1 MSTSPLYVRTL
12 TDDER
17 RQLEAGLRSSDAF
30 VLRRCQILLASA
42 RGLHAIPIANHL
54 GCSDQIVREVIK
66 AFNADGLKALVQQ
79 SRRPHNTGEAIPA
92 EQAERL
98 KELLHNSPRQYGKA
112 TSLWTLELV
121 AEVSFERGL
130 TDRRV
135 SGETIRATLA
145 RLGVRWKR
153 AKQWITSPDPEYQR
167 KKSSGID

>member
-1 MSTSPLYVRTL
+1 MSTSPLYIRTL

-42 RGLHAIPIANHL
+42 RGQHAIPMAQSL
-54 GCSDQIVREVIK
+54 GCSDQTVREVIK
-66 AFNADGLKALVQQ
+66 AFNAEGLKALQQQ
-79 SRRPHNTGEAIPA
+79 SRRPHNSGEAFPS
-92 EQAERL
+92 EKAERL
-98 KELLHNSPRQYGKA
+98 KELLHNSPRQYGKS

-121 AEVSFERGL
+121 ADVSFEHGL
-130 TDRRV
+130 TESRV

-167 KKSSGID
+167 KKGFATG